1 MVIKEL
7 SGCAV
12 DTRRHPHSSPLRTL
26 EKQAHENWD
35 SDFSK
40 KQSASAN
47 VTPTRQNDAYLCR
60 TVAVAEDRFLMGNRT
75 AVVEVVMADYN

>member
-47 VTPTRQNDAYLCR
+47 FTGD
-60 TVAVAEDRFLMGNRT
+60 GN
-75 AVVEVVMADYN
+75 